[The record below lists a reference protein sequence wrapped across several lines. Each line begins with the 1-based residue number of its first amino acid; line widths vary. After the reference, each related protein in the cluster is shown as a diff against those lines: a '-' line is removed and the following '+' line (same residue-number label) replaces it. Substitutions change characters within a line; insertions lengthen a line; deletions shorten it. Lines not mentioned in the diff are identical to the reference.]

1 MHEAKN
7 FSTYFPVIF
16 CLESGSS
23 VTKNLEA
30 VRAPPCP
37 SCPAV
42 GDIPVPLTRP
52 LCPAVPADLRPRGGQ
67 RPCHRLRAGGHGGG
81 PDAPQRPAHRG
92 PGAPAPVRA
101 LDHHQWGTAGGQQ
114 GARQGW
120 DTLGTPPDRPCVP
133 PQKHTDELQ
142 AQAEASLLG
151 LVCHLYQVGQGSGGT
166 AGLGDV
172 SPSLVGL
179 YWLLSLAGG
188 EARGLW
194 GLKGPEDPV
203 WLQALTEHRE

>member
-30 VRAPPCP
+30 VCPPPCP
-37 SCPAV
+37 SCPTV
-42 GDIPVPLTRP
+42 GDIPVPLTPSCP

-67 RPCHRLRAGGHGGG
+67 WPHQRLRAGGHRGG
-81 PDAPQRPAHRG
+81 PDAPQRPSDQCTG
-92 PGAPAPVRA
+92 PPTPICA
-101 LDHHQWGTAGGQQ
+101 LDHRQWGMAGGTW
-114 GARQGW
+114 GPVG
-120 DTLGTPPDRPCVP
+120 LGHCGDPSDQPCLP

-151 LVCHLYQVGQGSGGT
+151 LVCQLYQVGQGSGGQQ
-166 AGLGDV
+166 GLGTHPHPCWG
-172 SPSLVGL
+172 SNGC
-179 YWLLSLAGG
+179 SLAGG
-188 EARGLW
+188 EA
-194 GLKGPEDPV
+194 
-203 WLQALTEHRE
+203 